1 MASRRRA
8 RAEGSLSQ
16 LLSGVGKLVERVPG
30 AAVVIR
36 GARAAED
43 AALQLLRDR
52 LERADEASPEAT
64 RDGDASPGPDHA
76 LAQQMRALLERSADQ
91 SRELAQHDYFRWV
104 LAQLMPDEAR
114 ILSALADGTAYPLV
128 HLGAGPALGGVGR
141 RVLDNFS
148 SVGKAAGVF
157 WPELT
162 QRYIR
167 HLRDLDL
174 AESGPEEASMK
185 LKYELIEAESTFR
198 AAAERIGKQPGTR
211 ARPMRRTL
219 KLSPVGRQFWDACH
233 PGATEG

>member
-1 MASRRRA
+1 MAGRRRE

-16 LLSGVGKLVERVPG
+16 LLSGVGKLVERLPG
-30 AAVVIR
+30 ASVVVR

-52 LERADEASPEAT
+52 LERVDETTLEQPDS
-64 RDGDASPGPDHA
+64 GDPSRGPDQA

-91 SRELAQHDYFRWV
+91 SREQAQHDYFHWI
-104 LAQLMPDEAR
+104 LGQLMPDEAR
-114 ILSALADGTAYPLV
+114 ILSALADGSAYALV
-128 HLGAGPALGGVGR
+128 HLGAGPALGGLGR

-148 SVGKAAGVF
+148 NVGKAAGVF

-174 AESGPEEASMK
+174 VESGPEDPAMK
-185 LKYELIEAESTFR
+185 LKYELIESDSAFR

-219 KLSPVGRQFWDACH
+219 KLSSVGRQFWDACN
-233 PGATEG
+233 PDQPQG